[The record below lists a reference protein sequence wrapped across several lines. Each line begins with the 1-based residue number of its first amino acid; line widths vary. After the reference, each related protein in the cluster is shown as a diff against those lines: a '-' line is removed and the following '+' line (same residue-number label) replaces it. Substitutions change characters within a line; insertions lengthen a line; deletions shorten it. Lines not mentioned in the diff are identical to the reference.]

1 MTMIEKLMEMKKRM
15 EEVKVRLDSIT
26 VKGDSGQGNV
36 QVHMN
41 GNRKVTGVSIA
52 PELVQSADTE
62 QLEELLQVA
71 INRALEQAER
81 VNESEMRSVAGGI
94 LPGMPGLF

>member
-1 MTMIEKLMEMKKRM
+1 MKLIEKPLEMKKRM
-15 EEVKVRLDSIT
+15 EEVNVRLDSTIVT
-26 VKGDSGQGNV
+26 DDVDTGSE

-41 GNRKVTGVSIA
+41 GNRKATGVYIS
-52 PELVQSADTE
+52 PDVFQRGDVE

-71 INRALEQAER
+71 INRVLEQAER
-81 VNESEMRSVAGGI
+81 LNESEMRSVAGGI